1 MDLYPTVELPG
12 SVAPADG
19 NSGTGFEPGFRQVSA
34 GASESATSNGAPAK
48 APGDLGPNNERL
60 EDVKPELVHALR
72 ELVRQYRQ
80 EGIVARR
87 HEIRRI
93 RQARLFWQG
102 LQYAWWNPNDMNWHL
117 PYENRSSDDR
127 ELEEMPRY
135 QFVTNFYQGFGL
147 SFIAVLS
154 QDVPSELTDQQLN
167 NVNALNQKFLGQ
179 QQQVG
184 NTLLPQYQS
193 ILNNPGLSSA
203 DKAAVTGQSQGA
215 LSSAFDSLQQSAQN
229 RLARTRNSAGF
240 GELTDELARQKGIAE
255 AGQAQQNQLAFTSTA
270 FQRQMAALQGLSGL
284 YGIDSNLLGRTLGIP
299 AELLNVRSNASRN
312 NGGFFSALG
321 SGLGSTLGALPGALF
336 LLAMR
341 PGAGSRHRLQSP
353 AQEIRCQRRRHHAR
367 TARLERR
374 RESQLRHPGSLAP
387 RPLSLIFFLGAVNP

>member
-1 MDLYPTVELPG
+1 MDRYHTTETWTGSPG
-12 SVAPADG
+12 TIAPADG
-19 NSGTGFEPGFRQVSA
+19 NTTGV
-34 GASESATSNGAPAK
+34 APASLPAGS
-48 APGDLGPNNERL
+48 APIDGIEKRQQDAGGTDAPPLALGPNNERL

-117 PYENRSSDDR
+117 PLEQRFSDAR
-127 ELEEMPRY
+127 ALEEFPRY

-154 QDVPSELTDQQLN
+154 QDVPSEMTDDERARID
-167 NVNALNQKFLGQ
+167 ALNQQFLGQ

-184 NTLLPQYQS
+184 TLLLPQYQS
-193 ILNNPGLSSA
+193 ILNNPGLSAA

-229 RLARTRNSAGF
+229 RLARTR
-240 GELTDELARQKGIAE
+240 
-255 AGQAQQNQLAFTSTA
+255 
-270 FQRQMAALQGLSGL
+270 
-284 YGIDSNLLGRTLGIP
+284 
-299 AELLNVRSNASRN
+299 
-312 NGGFFSALG
+312 
-321 SGLGSTLGALPGALF
+321 
-336 LLAMR
+336 
-341 PGAGSRHRLQSP
+341 
-353 AQEIRCQRRRHHAR
+353 
-367 TARLERR
+367 
-374 RESQLRHPGSLAP
+374 
-387 RPLSLIFFLGAVNP
+387 

>member
-1 MDLYPTVELPG
+1 MDLYRTAETWSGTPG
-12 SVAPADG
+12 AIAPADG
-19 NSGTGFEPGFRQVSA
+19 NLASGV
-34 GASESATSNGAPAK
+34 APASLPNGDENRSRGVVASVVGAQHA
-48 APGDLGPNNERL
+48 APLPATAEDLGPNNERL

-117 PYENRSSDDR
+117 PFEQRFSDDR
-127 ELEEMPRY
+127 ALEEMPRY

-154 QDVPSELTDQQLN
+154 QDVPSEMTDQERASID
-167 NVNALNQKFLGQ
+167 ALNQQFLGQ

-184 NTLLPQYQS
+184 NMLLPQYQS
-193 ILNNPGLSSA
+193 IVDNPGLSPA

-215 LSSAFDSLQQSAQN
+215 LASAFDSLQQSAQN

-240 GELTDELARQKGIAE
+240 GELTDELARQKGIAQ
-255 AGQAQQNQLAFTSTA
+255 AGQAQQNQLAFTKTA

-284 YGIDSNLLGRTLGIP
+284 FGVDANLLGRTLGIP
-299 AELLNVRSNASRN
+299 AELLI
-312 NGGFFSALG
+312 G
-321 SGLGSTLGALPGALF
+321 SGLGSTLGALPGA
-336 LLAMR
+336 
-341 PGAGSRHRLQSP
+341 
-353 AQEIRCQRRRHHAR
+353 
-367 TARLERR
+367 
-374 RESQLRHPGSLAP
+374 
-387 RPLSLIFFLGAVNP
+387 FF